1 MEHNDRISALPKT
14 SHEKHELGLVTMY
27 FLTVTS
33 QSCLTTNQTSEIT
46 TVLGLIRLNESK

>member
-14 SHEKHELGLVTMY
+14 SHKKHELGLVTMY

-33 QSCLTTNQTSEIT
+33 QSCLTANQTSEIT